1 MHHCVE
7 VSSSRRTTFKTS
19 FESQMKYAETKTT
32 KRQHIKVS
40 KIHLPS
46 IVFEWIPV
54 TGSLKWR
61 EWLTVECEYPKN
73 TKIQNISWSKYIT
86 TFVNQTIISL
96 PTIRND
102 VRARTHTAKNN
113 FFKSF
118 LSIIIIYTYQC
129 NVATYIKN
137 TTNRISFVIFAG
149 FQEHFVSLPTRYKNG
164 NKFRHAN

>member
-118 LSIIIIYTYQC
+118 LSIIIIYPARALRALGLLLADGTLT
-129 NVATYIKN
+129 VGGGKTFWRVS
-137 TTNRISFVIFAG
+137 RIFLRK
-149 FQEHFVSLPTRYKNG
+149 QL
-164 NKFRHAN
+164 